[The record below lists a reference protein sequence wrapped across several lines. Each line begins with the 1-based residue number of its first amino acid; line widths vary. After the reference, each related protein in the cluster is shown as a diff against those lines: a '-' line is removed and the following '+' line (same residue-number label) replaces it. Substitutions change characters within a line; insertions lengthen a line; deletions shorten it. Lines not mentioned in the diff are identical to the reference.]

1 VTVSKAI
8 VLARGLGTRM
18 RAEAGSAPL
27 ARDQADMAAAGLKAM
42 MPVGRPF
49 LDHVLQ
55 GLADAGLDHI
65 CVVIGPEH
73 GVVRDYYTRL
83 APKRVRLEFAEQA
96 SPRGTAD
103 AVYAAR
109 QFAGDDG
116 FVVVNGD
123 NLYPVAA
130 CRALHVTDGPALVG
144 FTRAGLLRDGLLA
157 PDRLASFAVIDAPG
171 GWLRRIVEK
180 PEPAWL
186 ATAGA
191 DLLVSM
197 NCWRFGREIF
207 DVIPTLPLSP
217 RGELELPAA
226 AQTLVD
232 GGARFRVIQSDE
244 GVLDLSRRSDV
255 VVLERRLA
263 GREVQL

>member
-1 VTVSKAI
+1 
-8 VLARGLGTRM
+8 M
-18 RAEAGSAPL
+18 
-27 ARDQADMAAAGLKAM
+27 
-42 MPVGRPF
+42 
-49 LDHVLQ
+49 
-55 GLADAGLDHI
+55 LADAGLNNV

-73 GVVRDYYTRL
+73 GVVRDYY
-83 APKRVRLEFAEQA
+83 ARLELSRLRLVFAEQA

-109 QFAGDDG
+109 RFAGDDG

-130 CRALHVTDGPALVG
+130 CQALRMTDGPALVG
-144 FTRAGLLRDGLLA
+144 FTRSGLLRDGLIA
-157 PDRLASFAVIDAPG
+157 PDRLASFAVIDAPD

-180 PEPAWL
+180 PEATWL

-197 NCWRFGREIF
+197 NCWRFDPEIF

-226 AQTLVD
+226 AQALVD
-232 GGARFRVIQSDE
+232 RGVRFRVLPSDDS
-244 GVLDLSRRSDV
+244 VLDLSRRSDV
-255 VVLERRLA
+255 VVLEQRLA
-263 GREVQL
+263 RREVRL

>member
-1 VTVSKAI
+1 MTVSKAI

-18 RAEAGSAPL
+18 RAEAGSTPL

-49 LDHVLQ
+49 LDHVLHT
-55 GLADAGLDHI
+55 LADAGLTHI

-73 GVVRDYYTRL
+73 SVVRDYYARL
-83 APKRVRLEFAEQA
+83 EPTRVRLAFAEQV

-103 AVYAAR
+103 AVFAAR
-109 QFAGDDG
+109 EFAGDDG

-130 CRALHVTDGPALVG
+130 CRALRLSDGPALVG
-144 FTRAGLLRDGLLA
+144 FTRAGLLRDGLIA
-157 PDRLASFAVIDAPG
+157 PDRLASFAVIDAPDG
-171 GWLRRIVEK
+171 FLRRIVEK

-207 DVIPTLPLSP
+207 DVIPALPLSP

-226 AQTLVD
+226 AQALVD
-232 GGARFRVIQSDE
+232 SGVHFRVFQSDD

-255 VVLERRLA
+255 VALAQRLA